1 MRKTI
6 YLFLMIISLTACN
19 HNDSIST
26 LDEKKLN
33 EAFIN
38 PSLNRTFNEKYNITF
53 NSNFLNNEEIE
64 YLKENKISEYIKDN
78 FNKLRGFTIY
88 YDNPSVLE
96 NNSNI
101 KSNIIAF
108 SVYEFDNENEIVHKF
123 YLKNNQTFEKKFS
136 LKENVMNTSNQVFLL
151 SYYFPKEF
159 KAKNIGINNFCDINE
174 ASNDKNRTQ
183 RNEFNL
189 FKVVAIHKIKSE
201 LLKYNT
207 LSRVADPKDE
217 CVSCEESG
225 KGVCDSGLYC
235 NGETPICEEE
245 DEQEDMVERGMISQS
260 SADILFNKQLY
271 YDLRDDLMSQY
282 NIGEKY
288 IDYYYALSGFLQ
300 KSDYN
305 VTTLYKM
312 MATLPDF
319 NDSIE
324 KLLNN
329 TTSSSEIIISTQL
342 KNDMLSIVNDLK
354 AVSQNSDYQTILT
367 ELENDIILISN
378 KSKSTILNE
387 LQ

>member
-1 MRKTI
+1 MKKTI
-6 YLFLMIISLTACN
+6 SLFLLIISITACN
-19 HNDSIST
+19 HNDSISRI
-26 LDEKKLN
+26 DEKKLN
-33 EAFIN
+33 EAFLN
-38 PSLNRTFNEKYNITF
+38 PSLNKTFNEKYNVTF

-64 YLKENKISEYIKDN
+64 YLKKNKISEFTEEN
-78 FNKLRGFTIY
+78 FNRLRGFTIY
-88 YDNPSVLE
+88 YDNSSVTE
-96 NNSNI
+96 NKSIN
-101 KSNIIAF
+101 KSNVIAL
-108 SVYEFDNENEIVHKF
+108 SIYEFDNENEIVHRF
-123 YLKNNQTFEKKFS
+123 YLKKNQTFEEKFS

-159 KAKNIGINNFCDINE
+159 KEKNIGINNFCDINE

-189 FKVVAIHKIKSE
+189 FKVVAINKIKSQ
-201 LLKYNT
+201 LLKNNT

-217 CVSCEESG
+217 CVSCQETG

-235 NGETPICEEE
+235 NGETPICEQE
-245 DEQEDMVERGMISQS
+245 DEQEDMVERGIISQS

-288 IDYYYALSGFLQ
+288 IDYYYAISGFLQ

-305 VTTLYKM
+305 ITTLYKM
-312 MATLPDF
+312 MTTLPEF

-329 TTSSSEIIISTQL
+329 TTSSSEIIIDTQL

-354 AVSQNSDYQTILT
+354 AVSQNNDYQTILT

-378 KSKSTILNE
+378 KSKSTLLNE